1 MLHPRFRP
9 LVLALVFFA
18 SLAPFAA
25 SGSGGAR
32 GLGRPEPLQAA
43 RRLRRHRGGDRRLPR
58 PAAGVSGV
66 RSATTRW
73 SPTPLPGIEEKFL
86 AHDDARGVTTRL
98 LRFAPGTRYPKH
110 RHAGTEEIFVLE
122 GSLTINGLLLSAGDY
137 CRSETGTEEE
147 DTFSETG
154 GMAIVISSDRD
165 EIRAAAP

>member
-1 MLHPRFRP
+1 MSSDDEPIDETGWEP
-9 LVLALVFFA
+9 LALSVDPLEPPPGLKLQLLARLAGPGRTLPAGFFA
-18 SLAPFAA
+18 V
-25 SGSGGAR
+25 
-32 GLGRPEPLQAA
+32 RP
-43 RRLRRHRGGDRRLPR
+43 
-58 PAAGVSGV
+58 GVSGV

-165 EIRAAAP
+165 EIRAAAL